1 MLAKQQ
7 LFHES
12 CQHLTMDG
20 EGEEG
25 GKIQFVDLWRLLLL
39 ALPKVKMEKNGW
51 VCLHTILSKVVYYFY
66 RIYLLIE
73 CCCMVSTR
81 AVGCALQIILEKWK
95 KMLSV
100 FAYPVVKLVIA

>member
-25 GKIQFVDLWRLLLL
+25 GKIQFVDVALVAAGFAKGKNGKKWLGVFAYHLVLGCLLLL
-39 ALPKVKMEKNGW
+39 QNIPTYRVLLYGVDPSCW
-51 VCLHTILSKVVYYFY
+51 V
-66 RIYLLIE
+66 
-73 CCCMVSTR
+73 R
-81 AVGCALQIILEKWK
+81 A
-95 KMLSV
+95 
-100 FAYPVVKLVIA
+100 PNHP

>member
-25 GKIQFVDLWRLLLL
+25 GIIQFVDLWRLLLL
-39 ALPKVKMEKNGW
+39 ALPQVKMEK
-51 VCLHTILSKVVYYFY
+51 K
-66 RIYLLIE
+66 
-73 CCCMVSTR
+73 
-81 AVGCALQIILEKWK
+81 
-95 KMLSV
+95 
-100 FAYPVVKLVIA
+100 